1 MSNESMLPYYTA
13 ASGRATGMFNTSMGE
28 LQRQLYQGEYDPFK
42 YAPMFESAFIQ
53 ISKRGEVID
62 VHNRVR
68 MVTVGIASTS
78 PVLPLP
84 NVMLLARPI
93 VTSDDQHPPSRF
105 KHRKSAK
112 TLELTRLLPLKFVKI
127 SIHDSDK
134 QQLRLK
140 LASGRSFY
148 LQLCPPSDAREDLF
162 AYWVKLIYLLR
173 PPLEVYSSTQGGPV
187 GDTIEVPMLTT
198 EEKRNEEIIEPLFDS
213 QDDLSYG
220 PGNEDRVSLRSLHMF
235 PEATR
240 REEVHELDVV
250 SSDAPSMA
258 GEEGSLHQPF
268 EEPSQ
273 KRPTTLQKSPTLSS
287 PKAGKA
293 GKPRQETWAEPS
305 SSLLGS
311 PGRGM
316 GETLR
321 YEKSS
326 ELQRSDVYSLEE
338 DGAIKSPSSLKSQ
351 GSARERERP
360 IVSSLKSDG
369 YMSERDGS
377 QKRSPHLSQRF
388 RSDEQS
394 AVYSQ
399 GPKGQKEASQKS
411 SRTSEGK
418 LSQKSS
424 SRSKRSQSRE
434 ASRNTSSHKGSSRSP
449 SAHKGSSRSPSAR
462 KSSSHS
468 PSAHKSSSHSPS
480 AHKSTSRDPS
490 SKESKSSHKSGKSK
504 STKSSDHLS
513 KKPSK
518 IGSFIR
524 SFSKSSQPSRKES
537 QLSSRESRNLKKEK
551 SRSQN

>member
-28 LQRQLYQGEYDPFK
+28 LQRQLYKGEYDPFK
-42 YAPMFESAFIQ
+42 YAPMFESDFIQ

-93 VTSDDQHPPSRF
+93 AASDDPQPPSRF

-173 PPLEVYSSTQGGPV
+173 PPLEAYSSTQDGPV

-198 EEKRNEEIIEPLFDS
+198 EEKRNEEIMAPLV
-213 QDDLSYG
+213 DDLSYG
-220 PGNEDRVSLRSLHMF
+220 PGNEDRVSLKSLHMF
-235 PEATR
+235 PEAIIR
-240 REEVHELDVV
+240 DEVHELDIV
-250 SSDAPSMA
+250 SSAAPSVA
-258 GEEGSLHQPF
+258 GEEGSLRHPF
-268 EEPSQ
+268 EEPSE
-273 KRPTTLQKSPTLSS
+273 KYPSLQRSTTLSS
-287 PKAGKA
+287 PKEEGEAED
-293 GKPRQETWAEPS
+293 PRQETWAEPPS
-305 SSLLGS
+305 DLHLG
-311 PGRGM
+311 PERDL
-316 GETLR
+316 GETLE
-321 YEKSS
+321 YKKSS
-326 ELQRSDVYSLEE
+326 VLQQSDVYSLEE
-338 DGAIKSPSSLKSQ
+338 DGAIKKPPSLKSQ
-351 GSARERERP
+351 GYGSEKERP
-360 IVSSLKSDG
+360 LVSSLKSDG

-377 QKRSPHLSQRF
+377 QKRSPHQSRRF
-388 RSDEQS
+388 RSDERS
-394 AVYSQ
+394 SVRSQ
-399 GPKGQKEASQKS
+399 GSKGQKETSQKS
-411 SRTSEGK
+411 SRTSEKK
-418 LSQKSS
+418 LSKRSS
-424 SRSKRSQSRE
+424 SRSKRSQKRETSR
-434 ASRNTSSHKGSSRSP
+434 TPSSHKGGSRSP
-449 SAHKGSSRSPSAR
+449 SAHKSGSRNPSTHKSRS
-462 KSSSHS
+462 H
-468 PSAHKSSSHSPS
+468 
-480 AHKSTSRDPS
+480 DPS
-490 SKESKSSHKSGKSK
+490 SKESKSSHKSGKNK
-504 STKSSDHLS
+504 STKSSDRLS

-518 IGSFIR
+518 IGSLIR
-524 SFSKSSQPSRKES
+524 SFSKSSQSSRKES
-537 QLSSRESRNLKKEK
+537 QLSSRKSRNLQKET